1 MHTEEKLSDW
11 VLITTTS
18 RHSSGKGGCQA
29 DSVQDDIAWL
39 GTCAEK
45 QSEDKDQRNMTVLG
59 LFFFLDHGAC
69 LL

>member
-11 VLITTTS
+11 VLITMTS
-18 RHSSGKGGCQA
+18 RHSSEKGCCQT
-29 DSVQDDIAWL
+29 DSVQDDIVRL

-45 QSEDKDQRNMTVLG
+45 QSEERDQRNMTVLG
-59 LFFFLDHGAC
+59 LFSFLDHGAC